1 MIVAGRAIRLK
12 QADDINTDYIISG
25 RYKFAISDPKELA
38 KHIFEDIDVDFAKN
52 LKPGDILVAGKNF
65 GMGSSREQAP
75 VSLKAAGIKAVVAI
89 SFARIFYRNSFNI
102 GLPLVECDTKD
113 LAAGDEI
120 EIDFDKA
127 VLEDKTKSKKI
138 NILKLPEMLLNFLKY
153 GGAVEYLKAQ
163 SVKRKAQN

>member
-1 MIVAGRAIRLK
+1 MIVKGKAIRLK
-12 QADDINTDYIISG
+12 QSDDINTDYIISG

-38 KHIFEDIDVDFAKN
+38 KHVFEDIDPDFAKN

-75 VSLKAAGIKAVVAI
+75 VSLKAAGIKAVIAV

-102 GLPLVECDTKD
+102 GLPLVECDTSD
-113 LAAGDEI
+113 MSAGDEI

-127 VLEDKTKSKKI
+127 IVENRTKHNSKTI
-138 NILKLPEMLLNFLKY
+138 IKLPEMLLNFLKH
-153 GGAVEYLKAQ
+153 GGAVEYLKA
-163 SVKRKAQN
+163 KK